1 MPNPATEILHE
12 NTACLCNRDTIG
24 QVIIPDRKINGKCG
38 IKFLCTFVRSRE
50 KRLWI
55 SASGT
60 RLPTVNFD
68 LVSKFRLASLLPSVN
83 IYLSVSFIVF
93 NSNDYIIKHEITAF

>member
-1 MPNPATEILHE
+1 MPARFASVVLAQQVPNPATEILHE
-12 NTACLCNRDTIG
+12 HTACLCNRDTIG

-38 IKFLCTFVRSRE
+38 IKFLCAFVRSRE

-68 LVSKFRLASLLPSVN
+68 LVDLGFSSSL
-83 IYLSVSFIVF
+83 YL
-93 NSNDYIIKHEITAF
+93 